1 MDYFFRNWF
10 QRREATGGTQAV
22 PGVPSTTDPN
32 DASNQQPKGANWE
45 ANVVRPY
52 GKQSLMVPAWYRG
65 VSLIMQ
71 TMGQMVTQYQRMDT
85 EGGNFTEDR
94 GYLDRRRTIP
104 TDGNRLNYLL
114 QVRPNPLMTASQ
126 MQEQIEYRKIYSGN
140 AYVFIER
147 GEYGQPIA
155 LWLCT
160 GGAA

>member
-1 MDYFFRNWF
+1 MPLL
-10 QRREATGGTQAV
+10 REVGTQAAT

-32 DASNQQPKGANWE
+32 DPSNQQPQGADWE
-45 ANVVRPY
+45 KNIVRPY

-114 QVRPNPLMTASQ
+114 QVRPTPLMTASQ
-126 MQEQIEYRKIYSGN
+126 LQEQIEYR
-140 AYVFIER
+140 
-147 GEYGQPIA
+147 
-155 LWLCT
+155 
-160 GGAA
+160 

>member
-1 MDYFFRNWF
+1 MF
-10 QRREATGGTQAV
+10 QRREVGTQAAV
-22 PGVPSTTDPN
+22 PGVPSTTDPA

-94 GYLDRRRTIP
+94 GYLDRRRTTP

-126 MQEQIEYRKIYSGN
+126 LQEQIEYRKI
-140 AYVFIER
+140 
-147 GEYGQPIA
+147 
-155 LWLCT
+155 
-160 GGAA
+160 